1 MCTYVTEHLALSAC
15 GGKSPLGWI
24 DITEAT
30 VYYDHPVHAPLDH
43 AVNVDFRNPAAGP
56 AARVAVELS
65 LDSARALIAT
75 LQTTVA
81 LAAQHDT

>member
-1 MCTYVTEHLALSAC
+1 VCTYVTEHLALSAC

-43 AVNVDFRNPAAGP
+43 AVNVDSAIPRPGP
-56 AARVAVELS
+56 AARVALELS
-65 LDSARALIAT
+65 IDSARALIAA

-81 LAAQHDT
+81 RAAQHDT